1 MKAHFIASVTDLEDK
16 IVGYRKIVQILSK
29 NGVKL
34 TNEWI
39 ETAYE
44 RMQIG
49 DDAENIESLWP
60 KIYKENREAVS
71 RADVIV
77 AEISNRSFLVG
88 FQVAYALQ
96 MKKPILLLSNHS
108 NTKGA
113 IGLSSNEE
121 IIKFSR
127 YDATNIEAIVTN
139 FIKEN
144 TTSSKDL
151 RFNFF
156 IDRKILNYLNWV
168 SFQTGETK
176 SEIIRNILTKEINKS
191 DF

>member
-1 MKAHFIASVTDLEDK
+1 MYRNIVT
-16 IVGYRKIVQILSK
+16 ILK
-29 NGVKL
+29 RNEVKL

-39 ETAYE
+39 ENAYK
-44 RMQIG
+44 RRHKG
-49 DDAENIESLWP
+49 DEDRVEVLWP
-60 KIYKENREAVS
+60 KIYRENREAVS
-71 RADVIV
+71 RADVII

-108 NTKGA
+108 NTKGGV
-113 IGLSSNEE
+113 GLSQNEE

-127 YDATNIEAIVTN
+127 YDETNVEAIISS

-144 TTSSKDL
+144 TRSSKDL

-176 SEIIRNILTKEINKS
+176 SEIIRSVLTKEINKS